1 MGVNQ
6 SVLQNYQKQQILT
19 ASPAKLVALLYD
31 RAVTSLND
39 AVQAIERGDIQARAT
54 ANKNAI
60 DVIGELWGALD
71 LERGGE
77 VAQNLNRLYSFMI
90 TKLSQVDMKND
101 AQAAR
106 DVITLL
112 DPLRKSWH
120 QLASQGPEQAAPSQA
135 APEQPAARPD
145 AAHPSQVTLSA

>member
-39 AVQAIERGDIQARAT
+39 AVKAIERGDIQTRAT

-60 DVIGELWGALD
+60 SVIGELWGALD

-90 TKLSQVDMKND
+90 TKLSEVDMKNN

-120 QLASQGPEQAAPSQA
+120 QLASQGPETAAPSQG

-145 AAHPSQVTLSA
+145 APAPSQVTLTA

>member
-39 AVQAIERGDIQARAT
+39 AVKAIERGDIQARAT
-54 ANKNAI
+54 ANKNAVS
-60 DVIGELWGALD
+60 VIGELWGSLD

-120 QLASQGPEQAAPSQA
+120 QLASQGPEQAARSHA
-135 APEQPAARPD
+135 APEQPAAGPD
-145 AAHPSQVTLSA
+145 APHPSQVTLSA